1 MTNNDILR
9 RLRFLFD
16 YNDQEMIDIFALA
29 EYEVDKTDIVD
40 WLAKEEDPL
49 FKEISDMELAI
60 FLNGVI
66 IEKRGRRD
74 GPLPEPEH
82 PLTNNMILQ
91 KLRIALKL
99 TSDDILELFSS
110 ANVNLS
116 KHELSA
122 FFRNPQHRSYREC
135 LDQYLRNFLTAL
147 QNQKLER
154 QKGNS

>member
-9 RLRFLFD
+9 RLRFLLN
-16 YNDQEMIDIFALA
+16 YNDQKMIDTFALA
-29 EYEVDKTDIVD
+29 EYEVDKTDVVD

-60 FLNGVI
+60 FLNGLI

-82 PLTNNMILQ
+82 PLSNNMILQ
-91 KLRIALKL
+91 KLRIAFKL
-99 TSDDILELFSS
+99 TSDDILELFASVS
-110 ANVNLS
+110 VDLS

-122 FFRNPQHRSYREC
+122 FFRNPKHRSYREL

-147 QNQKLER
+147 QNQKIK